1 MVSGGD
7 GKCEGRREITHGRDG
22 ERERER
28 ERRQARSARCPIWYP
43 KSAVSAVLYAS
54 SCRYNQH
61 T

>member
-28 ERRQARSARCPIWYP
+28 EREKTGEVSKVPDMVSEVRC
-43 KSAVSAVLYAS
+43 K
-54 SCRYNQH
+54 CRFIRVFV
-61 T
+61 